1 MTLKK
6 AVLKKFDQFF
16 DMNDE
21 RSKFHSL
28 ANTRPD
34 PARQRRC

>member
-16 DMNDE
+16 DMNDK
-21 RSKFHSL
+21 RNKFHYFVI
-28 ANTRPD
+28 T
-34 PARQRRC
+34 